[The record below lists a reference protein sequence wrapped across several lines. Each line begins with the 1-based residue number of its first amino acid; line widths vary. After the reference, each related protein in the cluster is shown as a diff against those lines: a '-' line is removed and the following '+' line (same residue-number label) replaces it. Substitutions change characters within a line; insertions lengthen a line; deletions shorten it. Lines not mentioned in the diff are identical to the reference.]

1 MGVMGLPM
9 AKNVV
14 QKCGLPVLGYDVVQQ
29 QMDAFRDAYFHCN
42 FGKTG
47 NSDGYYLVN
56 NDGSISFETG
66 GNTYWDTQLS
76 VIPDIRKR

>member
-1 MGVMGLPM
+1 MYSSGDNTIEL
-9 AKNVV
+9 
-14 QKCGLPVLGYDVVQQ
+14 D
-29 QMDAFRDAYFHCN
+29 
-42 FGKTG
+42 
-47 NSDGYYLVN
+47 SDGYYLVN

>member
-1 MGVMGLPM
+1 MHIFIVILER
-9 AKNVV
+9 
-14 QKCGLPVLGYDVVQQ
+14 Q
-29 QMDAFRDAYFHCN
+29 
-42 FGKTG
+42 G